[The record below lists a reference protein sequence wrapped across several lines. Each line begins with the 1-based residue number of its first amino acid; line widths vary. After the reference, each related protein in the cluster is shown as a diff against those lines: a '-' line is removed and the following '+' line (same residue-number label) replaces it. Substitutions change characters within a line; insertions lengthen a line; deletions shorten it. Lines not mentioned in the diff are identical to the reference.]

1 MPDAAFSPRGRPRRF
16 LAAHWLILLG
26 LTLPA
31 AMLGLS
37 MLMAW
42 QGLWTQTE
50 NRGSEAAEAAAEY
63 AYRILTTQI
72 LATDR
77 ISESVRGVTEAEI
90 RSDEAHWHR
99 HLQGQIARLR
109 LALDAK
115 LLGADG
121 HVLAAASASPPP
133 AASMASREHFTALES
148 IPEGAAWISRVY
160 ERASDGKRF
169 FAVSRA
175 RHLPD
180 AGAVM
185 IALDQQAFGAGLA
198 RVAIGDGEAIALL
211 RRDGEVLVRYPAV
224 PSPVTRLPPN
234 APIMRVMAEGQALG
248 AFQANLP
255 ANGERALISFHRLP
269 EHPSL
274 YAVSIIPRS
283 LVLRHWWREIWHV
296 LAFGVLAML
305 GLGALA
311 LRVARQQASL
321 LAAKAELEARVA
333 ERSAALADE
342 GQRLALA
349 LEANDVGFWEMDLAH
364 RKIWRSRRM
373 RELLGLPEDAVVSDY
388 PGNHFHVHPD
398 DAPLLN
404 EKFDQVLRGETRNFQ
419 IELRLAMRSGEW
431 RWMESFGR
439 VVRRDARSGVP
450 RLFSGITRDITERKA
465 GEARRDMMIHELDH
479 RAKNILAVIQS
490 ILRLSKKE
498 DPARYAVR
506 VEGRIAAL
514 SRAQAMLSAEGWS
527 GADLANL
534 LRGELAAFAAPG
546 IEPARFTLQGP
557 AFRLSAAFVQPLT
570 LAMHELA
577 SNAQDHGALTM
588 PEGEIAL
595 GWQIDDQAGL
605 VRMQWV
611 ETGGPVALP
620 PARWGVGGTL
630 IRTTIEKQLNGS
642 FTPEWQES
650 GFSARITLP
659 LGKAL
664 GQQPAG

>member
-1 MPDAAFSPRGRPRRF
+1 
-16 LAAHWLILLG
+16 
-26 LTLPA
+26 
-31 AMLGLS
+31 MLGLS
-37 MLMAW
+37 LWMAW

-50 NRGSEAAEAAAEY
+50 SRGRAAAEAAAEY
-63 AYRILTTQI
+63 AYRLLNAQI
-72 LATDR
+72 LAADR
-77 ISESVRGVTEAEI
+77 ISEAVRGVTEAEI
-90 RSDEAHWHR
+90 RSDEARWHR

-148 IPEGAAWISRVY
+148 IPEGTAWISRVY
-160 ERASDGKRF
+160 ERAGDGKRF

-180 AGAVM
+180 AGTVV
-185 IALDQQAFGAGLA
+185 IPLDQQAFGAGLA

-211 RRDGEVLVRYPAV
+211 RRDGEVLVRYPPVAGAV
-224 PSPVTRLPPN
+224 ARLPPN
-234 APIMRVMAEGQALG
+234 APIRQFLVQGQESG
-248 AFQANLP
+248 SFQANLP
-255 ANGERALISFHRLP
+255 ANGERALISFYRLP
-269 EHPSL
+269 EYPSL
-274 YAVSIIPRS
+274 YAISIIPRS
-283 LVLRHWWREIWHV
+283 LVLRRWWREVWHV
-296 LAFGVLAML
+296 LAFWGLAML

-311 LRVARQQASL
+311 WRVARQQAAL
-321 LAAKAELEARVA
+321 LDAKAELEARVA

-349 LEANDVGFWEMDLAH
+349 LEANDVGFWEMDLA
-364 RKIWRSRRM
+364 RGKIWRSRRM
-373 RELLGLPEDAVVSDY
+373 RELLGVPENAVVSDY
-388 PGNHFHVHPD
+388 PGNHVHVHPD
-398 DAPLLN
+398 DAPLLS
-404 EKFDQVLRGETRNFQ
+404 KKLDQVLRGETRNFQ
-419 IELRLAMRSGEW
+419 LELRLAMPSGEW

-465 GEARRDMMIHELDH
+465 AEARRDMMIHELDH

-546 IEPARFTLQGP
+546 IESPRFTLQGP
-557 AFRLSAAFVQPLT
+557 AFRLSAQFVQPLI
-570 LAMHELA
+570 LATHELA
-577 SNAQDHGALTM
+577 SNASDHGALTM
-588 PEGEIAL
+588 PDGQIAL
-595 GWQIDDQAGL
+595 SWQIDDQAKL

-642 FTPEWQES
+642 FTPEWQEK

-659 LGKAL
+659 LDKAL
-664 GQQPAG
+664 GGQQAG